1 MKLSKETIAIMKN
14 FAGINANLMLK
25 SGNKLVTISPQKS
38 VMAVAQISENLAIN
52 GTGLFGIYELNDFI
66 SAYSIMDDAD
76 ISFTDTYCIMS
87 NGSHQKV
94 KFYSASP
101 EMLLTPSKESLPVS
115 DDVSFNLK
123 AADLDIISKSAT
135 ALKVSDISI
144 VSKDGKVS
152 VEVADK
158 KAQQSMKTGYSTANV
173 FNLDIGT
180 SDKEFKVNMKVENL
194 QKIALTD
201 YTVTVDSKKLSKF
214 SATKGSLV
222 YYLAIE
228 SDSIIS
234 K

>member
-25 SGNKLVTISPQKS
+25 AGNKLSTISPQKT
-38 VMAVAQISENLAIN
+38 VMATAQISENLAIN
-52 GTGLFGIYELNDFI
+52 GTGNFGIYELNDFL
-66 SAYSIMDDAD
+66 SAYSLMDDAELT
-76 ISFTDTYCIMS
+76 FTDTYCLMV
-87 NGSHQKV
+87 NGSKKI
-94 KFYSASP
+94 KFYSATP
-101 EMLLTPSKESLPVS
+101 EMLLTPSKDSLAVS
-115 DDVSFNLK
+115 SDVSFELK
-123 AADLDIISKSAT
+123 KEDLDIISKSAST
-135 ALKVSDISI
+135 LKVNDVSI

-158 KAQQSMKTGYSTANV
+158 KGKSIGQLASSVNA
-173 FNLDIGT
+173 FNIVDIGT

-194 QKIALTD
+194 QRLALTD

-228 SDSIIS
+228 SDSVIS